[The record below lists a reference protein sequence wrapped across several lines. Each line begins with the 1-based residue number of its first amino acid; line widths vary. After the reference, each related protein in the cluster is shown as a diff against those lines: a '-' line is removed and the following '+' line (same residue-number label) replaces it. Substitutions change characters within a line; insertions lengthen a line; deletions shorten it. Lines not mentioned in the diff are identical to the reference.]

1 MRIFGI
7 DCGSQR
13 TGYGVIDT
21 DGRRHEAIAFGVIR
35 TSPKNSFPERL
46 RQIHSE
52 LDALVAE
59 HRPDSIAIEEVFYA
73 ANVQTALKLAQVR
86 GVTLLLAAQAELPV
100 AEYSPLEIKGSVVG
114 YGRAEKKQV
123 QMMVAS
129 LLSLPE
135 PVESE
140 DAADALAVAICHG
153 HCGAREAAAG
163 AFRRV

>member
-21 DGRRHEAIAFGVIR
+21 DGRRHEAVAFGVIR
-35 TSPKNSFPERL
+35 TSPKDPFHERL

-73 ANVQTALKLAQVR
+73 SNVQTALKLAQVR

-100 AEYSPLEIKGSVVG
+100 AEYSPLAIKGSVVG

-129 LLSLPE
+129 LLKLPE
-135 PVESE
+135 PVESD

-153 HCGAREAAAG
+153 HCGVREAAAG
-163 AFRRV
+163 AFRRA

>member
-21 DGRRHEAIAFGVIR
+21 DGRRHQAIAFGVIR
-35 TSPKNSFPERL
+35 TSPKSPFHERL

-52 LDALVAE
+52 LDALVAK
-59 HRPDSIAIEEVFYA
+59 HRPDSIAIEEVFQA
-73 ANVQTALKLAQVR
+73 ANVKTGLKLAQVR

-114 YGRAEKKQV
+114 YGLAEKKQV

-129 LLSLPE
+129 LLSLRE
-135 PVESE
+135 PVKSE
-140 DAADALAVAICHG
+140 DAADALAVAICHS
-153 HCGAREAAAG
+153 HRGAGKAAQNI
-163 AFRRV
+163 RHV